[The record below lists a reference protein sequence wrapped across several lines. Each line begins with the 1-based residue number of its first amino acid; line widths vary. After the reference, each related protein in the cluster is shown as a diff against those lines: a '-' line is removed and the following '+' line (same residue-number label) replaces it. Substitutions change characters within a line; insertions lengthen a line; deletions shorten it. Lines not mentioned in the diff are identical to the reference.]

1 VEDAGNEHPAYVR
14 FYIDGVAEDV
24 SDPTGISAAL
34 VNREEVKSKG
44 VKSDKMYD
52 LQGRR
57 VAQPARGLYI
67 VGGKKVIIK

>member
-1 VEDAGNEHPAYVR
+1 MR

-34 VNREEVKSKG
+34 VKSKG

-67 VGGKKVIIK
+67 VGGKKVIVK